1 MKNSILLALF
11 LASISNIPLAA
22 QQRFQQTQTLVNHF
36 VNNPAATGYFE
47 NTDIKV
53 GFRKQWLGITDG
65 PFTGIASIQ
74 GRISNSSASGTG
86 KALSTRTRMYAMS
99 KSRQVVAST
108 KPKGFH
114 GIGGYAVFDRTGPT
128 GTTAGYF
135 NYAYHIPIQGQTFLS
150 LGASVGLLQYRLDPS
165 KLNYVDNGLGTGT
178 TSDPNLDISV
188 GAMLYGKSGFIGY
201 AAHQLLQNKLDLFQ
215 NSSAI
220 QPTLALSHSI
230 SGGLNFAIS
239 PLVSLVPFATARL
252 IGGAPASVDGGLRVN
267 YKDFLW
273 IGGSYRNEDAIS
285 GMLGVRLSDALNF
298 SYSYDYTTSSLKAAS
313 NGSHELILGLRFGQ
327 IKNDSQT
334 KLFW

>member
-1 MKNSILLALF
+1 MKNSILLVLF
-11 LASISNIPLAA
+11 LAALATVPLAA
-22 QQRFQQTQTLVNHF
+22 QQRFQQTQTLVNQF

-47 NTDIKV
+47 NTDVKV
-53 GFRKQWLGITDG
+53 GFRKQWLGIIDG

-74 GRISNSSASGTG
+74 GRISNSTTSASG
-86 KALSTRTRMYAMS
+86 KALATRTRMYAMS
-99 KSRQVVAST
+99 RARQVVASS

-114 GIGGYAVFDRTGPT
+114 GIGGYILVDRTGPT

-135 NYAYHIPIQGQTFLS
+135 NYAYHIPIQGQTYLS
-150 LGASVGLLQYRLDPS
+150 LGASAGLLQYRLDPS
-165 KLNYVDNGLGTGT
+165 KLNYLDNGLGTGT
-178 TSDPNLDISV
+178 TSDPNLDISL
-188 GAMLYGKSGFIGY
+188 GAMLYGKMGFIGY

-215 NSSAI
+215 NNGLT
-220 QPTLALSHSI
+220 QPNLALSHSL

-239 PLVSLVPFATARL
+239 PIVSLVPFATARL

-313 NGSHELILGLRFGQ
+313 NGSHELVLGLRIGQ
-327 IKNDSQT
+327 IKNDSKT